1 MKAKATLVL
10 SLACVLGAGLA
21 PGAASAQYAGSN
33 LTGTSGLIAVD
44 KLGNKVRFYD
54 PRTLSEV
61 KALDVP
67 EKAAHEL
74 TISYD
79 HRKAYLPIY
88 GDGIYGSNEHPN
100 HKILVVDLPSKSIEG
115 VIDLGDDNLA
125 PHGIAATRDGKLWV
139 VCDRSNRLLLV
150 DPTKKAIEAS
160 YQAHG
165 TGAHFLVMLPD
176 ESKIYLSNKEN
187 DLEVFDVKRRAFV
200 GRIPMRKN
208 GVTKGNG
215 SGSESLTPTPD
226 GRRVLVADNAD
237 NDIRVIDTAT
247 DREIATVPLR
257 DRALSNPKRSRLVK
271 LMYSPDGKYLVATSY
286 AGGQAWVIDPA
297 DLSKQAM
304 LPVAKGPQ
312 GIAFAPDGRTALVSS
327 QDSGLLTRIDLP
339 SRRVEGA
346 VDGGTGIEVLAYY

>member
-1 MKAKATLVL
+1 MNAKPALVL
-10 SLACVLGAGLA
+10 GLACALGACLA
-21 PGAASAQYAGSN
+21 PLAASAQYAGSN
-33 LTGTSGLIAVD
+33 LTGTNGLIAVD
-44 KLGNKVRFYD
+44 KLGDKVRFYD
-54 PRTLSEV
+54 PRTLSELKV
-61 KALDVP
+61 LDVP
-67 EKAAHEL
+67 EKSAHEL

-79 HRKAYLPIY
+79 HRKAYVPIY
-88 GDGIYGSNEHPN
+88 GDGIYGSNPHPDN
-100 HKILVVDLPSKSIEG
+100 KILVVDLPSKSIEG
-115 VIDLGDDNLA
+115 LIDLGDNLA

-139 VCDRSNRLLLV
+139 VCDRTNRLLLV
-150 DPTKKAIEAS
+150 DPAKKAVEAS

-200 GRIPMRKN
+200 GQIPMRRN

-226 GRRVLVADNAD
+226 GKRVLVADNAS

-247 DREIATVPLR
+247 DREVASVPLR

-271 LMYSPDGKYLVATSY
+271 LMYSPDGRYLVATSY
-286 AGGQAWVIDPA
+286 AGGQAWVIDSA
-297 DLSKQAM
+297 DLSKQTM

-339 SRRVEGA
+339 SRKVEGA